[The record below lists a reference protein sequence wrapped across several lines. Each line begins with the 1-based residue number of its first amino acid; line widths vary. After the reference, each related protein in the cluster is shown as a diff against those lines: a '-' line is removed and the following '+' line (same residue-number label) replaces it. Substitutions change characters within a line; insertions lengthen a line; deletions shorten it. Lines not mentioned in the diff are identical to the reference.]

1 MTELNPPSLP
11 EGNKKDTIT
20 FNKKNLSLAFSI
32 VALVILVIILIA
44 GSGSS
49 DDSSSTKDT
58 VAQQPAP
65 VETNPP
71 APATNKYD
79 NYMDH
84 VLNNSGKANSWSKSD
99 IIEFG
104 DLVCQALDE
113 GNSVRAV
120 VNLLNGYAST
130 TSDVEFFASV
140 MTGAIMHIC
149 PEYKPAMSAYLNS

>member
-1 MTELNPPSLP
+1 MTGQFIPHPPSP
-11 EGNKKDTIT
+11 KKKDTVT
-20 FNKKNLSLAFSI
+20 FNKKNIIISTLVAILA
-32 VALVILVIILIA
+32 VIIFA
-44 GSGSS
+44 VAVSGNSS
-49 DDSSSTKDT
+49 DEVNTDS
-58 VAQQPAP
+58 VA
-65 VETNPP
+65 VDTNPP
-71 APATNKYD
+71 AAPAPTNNKYD

-113 GNSVRAV
+113 GNSIRAV

-130 TSDVEFFASV
+130 TSDVEFFAAV
-140 MTGAIMHIC
+140 MTGAVINIC

>member
-44 GSGSS
+44 GSESS

-65 VETNPP
+65 S
-71 APATNKYD
+71 PATNKYD
-79 NYMDH
+79 DYMDH

-113 GNSVRAV
+113 GNSIRAV
-120 VNLLNGYAST
+120 VNLLNSYAST
-130 TSDVEFFASV
+130 TSDVEFFASI
-140 MTGAIMHIC
+140 MTGAVIHIC

>member
-11 EGNKKDTIT
+11 SSPEKKDTVT
-20 FNKKNLSLAFSI
+20 FNKKNIIIFTLVSVLAF
-32 VALVILVIILIA
+32 VILAAI
-44 GSGSS
+44 GSTRSS
-49 DDSSSTKDT
+49 DKVTTDSVT
-58 VAQQPAP
+58 VD
-65 VETNPP
+65 TNPP
-71 APATNKYD
+71 AAPAPTNNKYD
-79 NYMDH
+79 DYMDH

-113 GNSVRAV
+113 GNSIRAV

-130 TSDVEFFASV
+130 TSDVEFFAAV
-140 MTGAIMHIC
+140 MTGAVINIC

>member
-11 EGNKKDTIT
+11 SSPEKKDTVT
-20 FNKKNLSLAFSI
+20 FNKKNIIISTLVAVLA
-32 VALVILVIILIA
+32 VVIFAIA
-44 GSGSS
+44 VSGNSS
-49 DDSSSTKDT
+49 DEVNTDS
-58 VAQQPAP
+58 VA
-65 VETNPP
+65 VDTNPP
-71 APATNKYD
+71 AAPAPTTNKYD

-84 VLNNSGKANSWSKSD
+84 VLNNSGKANSWNKSD

-130 TSDVEFFASV
+130 TSDVEFFASI
-140 MTGAIMHIC
+140 MTGAVINIC
-149 PEYKPAMSAYLNS
+149 PEYKPAMSLYLNS